1 MVDGFS
7 IHVSF
12 FTSHICAM
20 FISPLPFIYHSL
32 NFSLPLPNQKDM
44 QNHLSMQIRPMAL
57 HEEAGLSCGE
67 RNERGKKWRNDNYI
81 FFFIC
86 CLWTEKTFDLFTASI
101 YLLFPNQTQSKQ
113 PNRLDKL
120 KWDSLPLGSVWCI
133 CFGCRGGSKQ
143 INRLPILFLCH
154 DYNRIFALN
163 SLILFIAG
171 TLSPCIYLLTI
182 FLSICRFIHF

>member
-1 MVDGFS
+1 MPLFCVCQSPRRKLSTIKMHFYRWWAIFCSSPLNTMVDGFS

-32 NFSLPLPNQKDM
+32 NLSLPLPNQKDM

-81 FFFIC
+81 FFLSAAFEQRKRLIFSPRVFIC
-86 CLWTEKTFDLFTASI
+86 CF
-101 YLLFPNQTQSKQ
+101 QTKHKV
-113 PNRLDKL
+113 N
-120 KWDSLPLGSVWCI
+120 
-133 CFGCRGGSKQ
+133 
-143 INRLPILFLCH
+143 
-154 DYNRIFALN
+154 NRID
-163 SLILFIAG
+163 
-171 TLSPCIYLLTI
+171 
-182 FLSICRFIHF
+182 